1 MASSTI
7 AAVTLG
13 TAVVLLAMQP
23 AFAQSLQLNL
33 TNGTSRD
40 LEEFYAAP
48 ASGGAEIDILGGA
61 FLPAGN
67 NATFTIAN
75 DSAQCAYDL
84 RFAFASGDGI
94 EEAAFNVCENGNF
107 ALTD

>member
-1 MASSTI
+1 
-7 AAVTLG
+7 
-13 TAVVLLAMQP
+13 MQP
-23 AFAQSLQLNL
+23 AIAQSLQLDL

-48 ASGGAEIDILGGA
+48 AGSGAEIDILGAA

-67 NATFTIAN
+67 NATFSIAN

-84 RFAFASGDGI
+84 RFVFASGDGI
-94 EEAAFNVCENGNF
+94 EEAAFNICDNGNF
-107 ALTD
+107 TLTD